1 MTTEVLESSRTVST
15 MSMRQLARIEARRS
29 LRRASIWIGAILLF
43 PIMSDTTADWP
54 GGSYSEKL
62 LGFMPIALGTFIAAF
77 RTGRRDGSH
86 DVAESAPLDADDR
99 ALARLASL
107 ALPLAITLVA
117 IVGLAVASRIEGGFW
132 MGDHPRRTDT
142 ALHPFSE
149 LLQPLLLVIL
159 CGVAG
164 IAIGRTR
171 RALSGGIIFGML
183 LFTFFPAYW
192 IWNSPPVHVVAPLQI
207 QPMGIDLADGTT
219 IDETPESWYVEDTN
233 DFGEPPR
240 HQLVHQPT
248 IIGHDIY
255 LVGLIALAVGAA
267 VRGIRG
273 RRIALAGAGIALTG
287 VVVQLLV
294 SPV

>member
-1 MTTEVLESSRTVST
+1 
-15 MSMRQLARIEARRS
+15 
-29 LRRASIWIGAILLF
+29 
-43 PIMSDTTADWP
+43 MSDTTADWP

-99 ALARLASL
+99 ATARLASL
-107 ALPLAITLVA
+107 ALPIALTVVA
-117 IVGLAVASRIEGGFW
+117 VVGLAAASRVEGGFW
-132 MGDHPRRTDT
+132 LGDHPRRTDT
-142 ALHPFSE
+142 ALHPFAE
-149 LLQPLLLVIL
+149 LLQPLLLVTL
-159 CGVAG
+159 CGVLG

-171 RALSGGIIFGML
+171 RSLTGGIIFGL
-183 LFTFFPAYW
+183 LLVTFFPASW
-192 IWNSPPVHVVAPLQI
+192 MWNIPPGHVVAPLQI
-207 QPMGIDLADGTT
+207 QPMSVDLAPGTS
-219 IDETPESWYVEDTN
+219 IGDTPESWYVEDTN

-240 HQLVHQPT
+240 RQVVHQPT

-255 LVGLIALAVGAA
+255 LVGLIALALAAA

-273 RRIALAGAGIALTG
+273 RRLAIGGAGLAVTG

-294 SPV
+294 SPL